1 MATKK
6 AVSKKAAPKKA
17 APKKAA
23 TRAPAKREAAAPR
36 KGGIAESWAEGYRPL
51 VEASREHL
59 GFLVRDHG
67 FAAPEV
73 KIDPPGAMITFRRG
87 TDFVR
92 LDSEYVAEPSLV
104 VHAGEGEP
112 FGLATIMAELGP
124 DHAAKRPTP
133 AGSVLTAEEMRAI
146 VAHEAAFVA
155 RHPEVLRGEPA
166 LLARFKAREVA
177 MRSASS

>member
-17 APKKAA
+17 APK
-23 TRAPAKREAAAPR
+23 

-112 FGLATIMAELGP
+112 FGLATMIAELDP
-124 DHAAKRPTP
+124 ADAAGAPEA
-133 AGSVLTAEEMRAI
+133 AGAVLTPDEMRAL
-146 VAHEAAFVA
+146 VAHQAAFVA
-155 RHPEVLRGEPA
+155 RHPEILRGDAP
-166 LLARFKAREVA
+166 LLARFKARETA
-177 MRSASS
+177 MRAAAR